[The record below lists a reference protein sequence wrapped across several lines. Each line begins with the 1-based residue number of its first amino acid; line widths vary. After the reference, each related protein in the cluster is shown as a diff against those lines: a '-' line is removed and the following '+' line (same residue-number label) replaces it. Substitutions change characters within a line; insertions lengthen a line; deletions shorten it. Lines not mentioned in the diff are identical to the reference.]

1 MPAPHAP
8 SLYAAT
14 ADQALAFPALTQ
26 STRAD
31 VAIVGGGY
39 TGLSAALHLAE
50 AGVEVVLLEAERIG
64 WGASGRNGGQL
75 HTGQR
80 RDQDWLEE
88 HLGNDEA
95 LRLWKLA
102 EEAKALTLDL
112 IARHRIACDWRPG
125 LIETTHKARLLGGE
139 IAYVES

>member
-1 MPAPHAP
+1 MTRRDPRP

-14 ADQALAFPALTQ
+14 ADPTLAFPPLDRVDA
-26 STRAD
+26 RPH

-50 AGVEVVLLEAERIG
+50 AGIDVALVEAKRVG

-75 HTGQR
+75 HSGQR

-88 HLGNDEA
+88 HLGRDDA
-95 LRLWKLA
+95 HHLWRLA
-102 EEAKALTLDL
+102 EEAKALVKGL
-112 IARHRIACDWRPG
+112 IARHAHRLR
-125 LIETTHKARLLGGE
+125 LARR
-139 IAYVES
+139 A